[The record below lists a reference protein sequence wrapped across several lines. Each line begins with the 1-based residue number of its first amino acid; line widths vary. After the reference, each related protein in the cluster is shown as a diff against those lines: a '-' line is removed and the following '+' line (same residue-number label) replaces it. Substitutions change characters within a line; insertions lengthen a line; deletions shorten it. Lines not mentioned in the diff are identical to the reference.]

1 MDHEVSSAMSGCHI
15 YQVSSSL
22 LVQDL
27 DVCAYVASSSSSDVR
42 PNLQTTCI
50 PVVGEDLIAAAPKRI
65 SYLRWFDI
73 STHTPMSDKS
83 SYQARQVLCFLS
95 IHLLHYSHHR
105 VVEVSPN
112 SSLARGRRRTWV
124 LGIDLYFVQFE
135 FRGSMTGGAVQM

>member
-95 IHLLHYSHHR
+95 ITCYTIAIIELKKYPQIQVSLEGEDEHEYS
-105 VVEVSPN
+105 E
-112 SSLARGRRRTWV
+112 
-124 LGIDLYFVQFE
+124 
-135 FRGSMTGGAVQM
+135 